1 MKTTC
6 LKVGLH
12 LTLNN
17 TKYQIAKILVPD
29 IYHLERLSDG
39 GVISVTKQDLML
51 AFSQGELIL
60 DGGKKVEA
68 KRVERNLDCLAKEE
82 RTTGLRRHEFVTSAI
97 QKLGPT
103 PTTVGLPK
111 IIEQTSNKL
120 QVLDPPSVSTIY
132 RWWTQF
138 VRSGKDIMSLV
149 NKKPGKSGNRAFS
162 TIVLDEINNAINT
175 VFLTREKG
183 TVKDTYDT
191 FKANMERI
199 NELRLEPLK
208 IPSRANFYR
217 TVSSLDKYTVIAAR
231 EGKRV
236 ADECFRMTGSGP
248 EIRYI
253 LERVEVDHSPLD
265 VFVIDELTG
274 QAIGRPF
281 ITVLIDCHSRMI
293 LGWYVGFEPPS
304 QLSVM
309 RALRHAILPK
319 EPEDKAENYLPTYG
333 IPNVLICDNGL
344 EFHSDLLKRLC
355 VELNI
360 DLQFCPKQQP
370 RYKGTVERVLGTL
383 NREICHRIPGTS
395 FSNISQRADYNSTEK
410 ACVSLDKL
418 RELIMDWVL
427 NDYSQRIHRTTKRV
441 PAKLWTE
448 GLQVIEPNLPESAL
462 SLQFA
467 LTQQT
472 TRTLTHKGI
481 EIFNLYYNSSSLRV
495 LRTRSTNNVKV
506 TIRYDA
512 EDLGSI
518 WVLDDQS
525 NDYLKIS
532 STEPEYADGL
542 MLVQHRYIRTELVN
556 KGLAEQNEK
565 AVLSHRDRLKES
577 IKSLGRS
584 KKIRCRQKSARLSQH
599 LTESNNSLNAMT
611 APPQEPQASE
621 PFTLDSTLSFD
632 IKSLGGSS

>member
-17 TKYQIAKILVPD
+17 TKYQIAKILVSG

-39 GVISVTKQDLML
+39 GVISVTRQDLML

-60 DGGKKVEA
+60 DGGKKSEA
-68 KRVERNLDCLAKEE
+68 KRVERNLDCLEKEE
-82 RTTGLRRHEFVTSAI
+82 RTTGLRRHEFVVNAI
-97 QKLGPT
+97 QKLGPN
-103 PTTVGLPK
+103 PTTVGLSQV
-111 IIEQTSNKL
+111 IEQTSSKL
-120 QVLDPPSVSTIY
+120 EILEPPSVSTLY

-138 VRSGKDIMSLV
+138 VKSGKDIMSLL

-162 TIVLDEINNAINT
+162 TIVLDEISNVISA

-183 TVKDTYDT
+183 TIKDAYDT

-208 IPSRANFYR
+208 VPSRANFYR
-217 TVSSLDKYTVIAAR
+217 TVGSLDKYTVIAAR
-231 EGKRV
+231 EGKQV
-236 ADECFRMTGSGP
+236 ADECFRMTGAGP

-265 VFVIDELTG
+265 VFVIDKQTG
-274 QAIGRPF
+274 KAIGRPF
-281 ITVLIDCHSRMI
+281 ITVLIDCYSRML
-293 LGWYVGFEPPS
+293 LGWYIGFEPPS

-319 EPEDKAENYLPTYG
+319 EPRDSTKNYLPTYG

-355 VELNI
+355 VELNT

-370 RYKGTVERVLGTL
+370 RYKGKVERVLGTL
-383 NREICHRIPGTS
+383 NREICHRIRGTS
-395 FSNISQRADYNSTEK
+395 FSNISQRANYDSIK
-410 ACVSLDKL
+410 QACVSLDKL
-418 RELIMDWVL
+418 RRLIMDWVL

-448 GLQVIEPNLPESAL
+448 GLQVVEPNLPESVL

-472 TRTLTHKGI
+472 QRTLTHKGI

-525 NDYLKIS
+525 NDFLKVP
-532 STEPEYADGL
+532 STQPDYADGL
-542 MLVQHRYIRTELVN
+542 TLVQHRYIRAELVN

-565 AVLSHRDRLKES
+565 AVLSHRNRLKES
-577 IKSLGRS
+577 IKSLGKS
-584 KKIRCRQKSARLSQH
+584 KKIRCRQKAARLSQH
-599 LTESNNSLNAMT
+599 LTEPKNSINAIT
-611 APPQEPQASE
+611 APAQEALPDE
-621 PFTLDSTLSFD
+621 LFIIDDSLSFD
-632 IKSLGGSS
+632 IKSLGGS